1 MDWQYYLGYNF
12 ICNEDNYKNG
22 LCDEIQY
29 NDYLYTLNPYKKK
42 IKIFVSN
49 KAEISLTSFT
59 LEKMWCNIGNYDF
72 KIYLSFLIF
81 LGIFILLLIFN
92 TIMIKRNLQ
101 PGISY
106 YIIITLY
113 MFYYVIFKVYIIL
126 FLLLFLYSIIVTEF
140 QIDTYSRTI
149 IIYPTLTTWM
159 DKRINALIFCGITLI
174 LFIMTIFLSNL
185 KRITYFKK

>member
-1 MDWQYYLGYNF
+1 MLSTR
-12 ICNEDNYKNG
+12 KH
-22 LCDEIQY
+22 
-29 NDYLYTLNPYKKK
+29 
-42 IKIFVSN
+42 